1 MEMSKKLNDDLKH
14 LEQAN
19 IQLGSLNLQ
28 LRKEL
33 SVKSQALEEAESARR
48 QLSECVKL
56 LESDKKIMEEEV
68 KEVRAHLKFTIVIKD
83 ELIGHLQ
90 IKN

>member
-33 SVKSQALEEAESARR
+33 SVKSQALE
-48 QLSECVKL
+48 
-56 LESDKKIMEEEV
+56 
-68 KEVRAHLKFTIVIKD
+68 
-83 ELIGHLQ
+83 
-90 IKN
+90 

>member
-1 MEMSKKLNDDLKH
+1 
-14 LEQAN
+14 
-19 IQLGSLNLQ
+19 
-28 LRKEL
+28 
-33 SVKSQALEEAESARR
+33 
-48 QLSECVKL
+48 
-56 LESDKKIMEEEV
+56 MEEEV